1 MEIKIAVIVE
11 KTKQSVIKHI
21 VNKSIEDMRH
31 SKNPLEK
38 MCLQR
43 KTPDGIILE
52 PCIFHSY
59 TKKDNKTSYDKC
71 LEGINN
77 YAFCTED
84 FQVYDICNHLERK
97 IQEKN
102 LAKSRRMMDDMYN
115 YNKQMN
121 SINQIHGDF
130 SINYEKRRVLI
141 QEKKNLEKSIGKV
154 SLDYTE
160 DADYQILKQ
169 ILEKAE
175 EIFEN
180 TKLNLSKVYALKPYD
195 ITLEDFIGKFSKE
208 DSLRVDRAKN
218 SLQTWC
224 NKRENGS
231 FTKDQERMISL
242 DAKINSMTKL
252 LASTFEI
259 PCAFLYKAIEKIE
272 KLYHYFKKDKSYQ
285 NDIQEMERDLEKL
298 KVQFEIY
305 KEFMGD
311 KDIEVIIYKVDKEQR
326 QALEIE
332 KSIKSRKNIQKVE
345 NISKNAMV
353 IKLDGTVEKDTNEN
367 RLVIGSVIEAGPVQ
381 DDNWRFVRS

>member
-1 MEIKIAVIVE
+1 MELKIAVIIE

-38 MCLQR
+38 ICLQR
-43 KTPDGIILE
+43 KTPDGLCLE
-52 PCIFHSY
+52 PCVFHSY
-59 TKKDNKTSYDKC
+59 TLKDNKTSYNKC
-71 LEGINN
+71 LEGIKD

-84 FQVYDICNHLERK
+84 FQVYDTCNHIERK
-97 IQEKN
+97 IHEKN
-102 LAKSRRMMDDMYN
+102 IVKSNRMMEEMYN
-115 YNKQMN
+115 YAKQIN

-130 SINYEKRRVLI
+130 SVNHEKRKALI

-154 SLDYTE
+154 SFDYTE

-180 TKLNLSKVYALKPYD
+180 TRLNLSKVYALKPYD
-195 ITLEDFIGKFSKE
+195 ISLEEFTAKFTKE
-208 DSLRVDRAKN
+208 DSLRVDRAKH
-218 SLQTWC
+218 SLQNWC

-231 FTKDQERMISL
+231 FTKDQEQMILL
-242 DAKINSMTKL
+242 DAKINSMTRL
-252 LASTFEI
+252 LSSTFET

-272 KLYHYFKKDKSYQ
+272 ELYHYFKKDKSYQ
-285 NDIQEMERDLEKL
+285 DDIQEIERDLEKL
-298 KVQFEIY
+298 KSQFVIY

-311 KDIEVIIYKVDKEQR
+311 RDIEVIIRKVDKEQR

-367 RLVIGSVIEAGPVQ
+367 RLVIGSVIEVGPVQ
-381 DDNWRFVRS
+381 DDNWRFIRN